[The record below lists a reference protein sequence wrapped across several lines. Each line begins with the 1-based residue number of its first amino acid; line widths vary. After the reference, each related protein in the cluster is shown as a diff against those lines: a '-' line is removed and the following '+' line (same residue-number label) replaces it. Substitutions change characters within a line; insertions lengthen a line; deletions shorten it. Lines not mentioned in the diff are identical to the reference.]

1 MKGTR
6 WMAIVAVSI
15 LACTRQHASRRT
27 TPSPETLVTID
38 ELRHRAPGDSMA
50 LFVIDGVP
58 GSRAVLDT
66 LPPGEVVSAQLLA
79 FRYDCHP
86 RGRDDFCRVVIVE
99 RCGDGAVRGR
109 RSRPECPWVVSQPW
123 DDRLRSN

>member
-1 MKGTR
+1 MKGMR
-6 WMAIVAVSI
+6 RLAIVAMSM
-15 LACTRQHASRRT
+15 LACTRQQAPRRT
-27 TPSPETLVTID
+27 RPSPETLVTID
-38 ELRHRAPGDSMA
+38 ELRRRSFGDSVA
-50 LFVIDGVP
+50 LFVVDGVP
-58 GSRAVLDT
+58 IPRAVLDT

-99 RCGDGAVRGR
+99 RCGDGAGRGR
-109 RSRPECPWVVSQPW
+109 RSHPECPWAVSQPW